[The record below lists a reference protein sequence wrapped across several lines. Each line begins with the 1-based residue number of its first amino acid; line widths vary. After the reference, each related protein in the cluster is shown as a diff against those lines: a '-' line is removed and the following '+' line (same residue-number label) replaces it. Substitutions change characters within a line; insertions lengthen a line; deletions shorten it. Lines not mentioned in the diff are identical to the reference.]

1 MPEKKFKFL
10 IEGGKA
16 TAAPPIG
23 PALSPLGVNVLQ
35 IIEKINVE
43 TAEFRGMRVPVMVTV
58 NTDTK
63 EFSVEVGTP
72 TVAALIAKETGIEKG
87 SKMPGKEPVGDMSFD
102 SLVKVAKLK
111 MPSLKV
117 KSLKAAVKTV
127 IGTCIS
133 MGVTIEGKNPKEFLA
148 ELESGKYDDV
158 LEKAT

>member
-1 MPEKKFKFL
+1 MPEKRFKFL

-35 IIEKINVE
+35 IIEKINSE
-43 TAEFRGMRVPVMVTV
+43 TAEFKGMRVPIIVTV
-58 NTDTK
+58 DTDTK
-63 EFSVEVGTP
+63 NFTVEVGTP
-72 TVAALIAKETGIEKG
+72 TVAALLAKETGIEKG
-87 SKMPGKEPVGDMSFD
+87 SKAPGKEPVGDISFE

-111 MPSLKV
+111 MPSLNA

-127 IGTCIS
+127 VGTCIS
-133 MGVTIEGKNPKEFLA
+133 MGINIDGKNPKEVLA
-148 ELESGKYDDV
+148 EINSGKYDEL

>member
-35 IIEKINVE
+35 IIEKINSE
-43 TAEFRGMRVPVMVTV
+43 TAEFKGMRVPVIVTV
-58 NTDTK
+58 DTDTK
-63 EFSVEVGTP
+63 DFKIEIGTP

-87 SKMPGKEPVGDMSFD
+87 SKMPGKEMAGDISFD
-102 SLVKVAKLK
+102 SLVKVARLK

-117 KSLKAAVKTV
+117 KTLKSAVKTV
-127 IGTCIS
+127 IGTCVS
-133 MGVTIEGKNPKEFLA
+133 MGISIDGKNPKDVLA
-148 ELESGKYDDV
+148 EIDSGKYDDY